1 MVCDVISLVPDLSLK
16 RKTCSQFIIMLMTH
30 VSNKGCP
37 VPKTMQIQTKQVT
50 GDRCDI
56 IPLADMKLKT
66 EWKCKTGVK
75 IPWSH
80 STSATD
86 PVNDSLLDHRTLC
99 QHWGLTTLHCC
110 FIKSKPTVC
119 SALLYSFSTSGSDT
133 LLNPL
138 AWKQDQCWFLTWLFV
153 WYQL

>member
-37 VPKTMQIQTKQVT
+37 VPKTMRGT

-75 IPWSH
+75 IP
-80 STSATD
+80 
-86 PVNDSLLDHRTLC
+86 
-99 QHWGLTTLHCC
+99 
-110 FIKSKPTVC
+110 
-119 SALLYSFSTSGSDT
+119 
-133 LLNPL
+133 
-138 AWKQDQCWFLTWLFV
+138 
-153 WYQL
+153 